1 MHNYLVVYMETLEQK
16 LDHLSAEQFDFIKGL
31 IDSKK
36 IKEENVR
43 SSFSF
48 SAYPINTSRE
58 NYVPALFLRIYMGS
72 QMVLTQ
78 CFVSTL
84 EGDDRLSEEE
94 AIARTST
101 AIVAIIPEE
110 LIPGIKERVVIE
122 KIEKMER
129 KGATNLQLGLMVKVQ
144 EKKGGRKMDGK
155 IATMYEDGTVTV
167 ATVGGKTISV
177 DQSLVSVPK
186 GAVAALK
193 AGR

>member
-1 MHNYLVVYMETLEQK
+1 METLEQK
-16 LDHLSAEQFDFIKGL
+16 LDHLEPAQFEFIKGL
-31 IDSKK
+31 VDSKK
-36 IKEENVR
+36 IKEENVMNT
-43 SSFSF
+43 FSIG
-48 SAYPINTSRE
+48 AYPINTTRE

-72 QMVLTQ
+72 RMVLTQ

-84 EGDDRLSEEE
+84 DGEERLSEEE

-101 AIVAIIPEE
+101 SIICTIPEE

-155 IATMYEDGTVTV
+155 IATMYEDGTVT
-167 ATVGGKTISV
+167 
-177 DQSLVSVPK
+177 
-186 GAVAALK
+186 
-193 AGR
+193 